1 MSIIKRCLKFFCRS
15 DIAVRERYELG
26 DDDIAQRRLMF
37 DKYREDL
44 LARELSNSQAYDKA
58 ILTLSSAGFA
68 ISVTAIE
75 LVTTLKNS
83 DHAYLIVISWWLFF
97 ATILISISTF
107 LIGNAAINKQIKLA
121 RDYYIEAFIDAEQN
135 TSWLVRFNSILNI
148 LAGFTFISAIAVTIV
163 FLTKSVIGAQL

>member
-1 MSIIKRCLKFFCRS
+1 MSIIKRCLKLLCRAN
-15 DIAVRERYELG
+15 DVERERYELS
-26 DDDIAQRRLMF
+26 DEEITQRRQMF

-83 DHAYLIVISWWLFF
+83 DYAYLIIISWWLFF
-97 ATILISISTF
+97 ITILISISTF
-107 LIGNAAINKQIKLA
+107 LIGNAAINKQINFA
-121 RDYYIEAFIDAEQN
+121 REYYIEAFVDAAQK
-135 TSWLVRFNSILNI
+135 TSWLVSLNSILNI
-148 LAGFTFISAIAVTIV
+148 LAGLTFLSAIAVTIV
-163 FLTKSVIGAQL
+163 FFTKSILGIQL